1 MTVAIIPAAG
11 ISSRLHPLTLNYP
24 KCLLPVGGGKTLIE
38 KQIEIL
44 KRSKIS
50 KIKTVNEIILKNEFP
65 KQCAC
70 KFEFVFSFPRYNISF
85 QNRPKML

>member
-11 ISSRLHPLTLNYP
+11 ISSRLYPLTLNYP

-44 KRSKIS
+44 NKNGIRKI
-50 KIKTVNEIILKNEFP
+50 VLL
-65 KQCAC
+65 
-70 KFEFVFSFPRYNISF
+70 
-85 QNRPKML
+85 NRLLENLE